1 MRYLS
6 RREGPF
12 RSHIYALIFVTLI
25 PLGLFGS
32 ALIVYLARAAR
43 QNSQQGLDD
52 STRALSLAVDRDLLN
67 SIYTLKAV
75 AASEF
80 LDTGQLRQFYF
91 FSKRIQANQ
100 PSWRNIILHDRSG
113 RSLINLHRPFG
124 YPLRN
129 VLEPESFREV
139 LHSQRPAV
147 RKFVVGPTAQPSTAV
162 RVPVIRDGEVKY
174 VLSAILDLKHF
185 AEILK
190 AQELPASWVITVLDQ
205 ERRILARTH
214 DFEKFVGN
222 TAADL
227 DLALPAGLQGWIRQD
242 NQNGGV
248 ATYTSFRKS
257 PLSDWSVAITVPA
270 SELDQPYF
278 QSVGLFVG
286 LGMTSLAA
294 AFALG
299 YFVTRRINSSV
310 TLVTGLVKTLGYEG
324 KIDSPPYSAISE
336 VNEITCALL
345 QTSELLEQRA
355 AERDQS
361 EENTRNLNA
370 ELEKRVEKRTAA
382 LRQANDVLARQAE
395 LLDLSHDAIVVRGF
409 DNPTIQFWSKGA
421 TALYG
426 WTKEEATGKILPE
439 LLGTRYPEHI
449 ADIIAKLT
457 VAGRW
462 EGELVHTRKDGSKV
476 VVLSR
481 WSLRRNADGSPSSI
495 LQLNCDVTARKLAE
509 KKAEE
514 SERMATLG
522 TTAAIFA
529 HEIGNPLND
538 IGLTLQYARKK
549 IETIPR
555 DYEAVNCMIEDVTHD
570 IHRLGALLH
579 EFRFFARPQ
588 ILRLETVDIRELI
601 DKVAASLRTTCDT
614 TGVRIKIDL
623 DYSLPLVR
631 VDSAKMTQVFLN
643 LFKNAIEAMPDG
655 GTLAVTGHS
664 ATETVVVEVKDTGC
678 GIAEGQDVFELFATT
693 KESGTGLGLSVVRQI
708 VSAHGGAVE
717 YTTELGK
724 GTTFKVC
731 LQSVVGSN
739 AQPVRCA

>member
-80 LDTGQLRQFYF
+80 LDSGQLRQFYF
-91 FSKRIQANQ
+91 FSKRIQSDQ
-100 PSWRNIILHDRSG
+100 PSWRNILLHDRSG

-124 YPLRN
+124 QPLRN

-139 LHSQRPAV
+139 LRSERPAV
-147 RKFVVGPTAQPSTAV
+147 RKLLVGPRGQPSTAV

-174 VLSAILDLKHF
+174 VLSAVLDLKHF

-190 AQELPASWVITVLDQ
+190 AQQLPAAWVITVLDQ
-205 ERRILARTH
+205 DRRILARTH

-222 TAADL
+222 MAADL
-227 DLALPAGLQGWIRQD
+227 DLTLPAGLQGWIRQD
-242 NQNGGV
+242 DRDGV
-248 ATYTSFRKS
+248 ASYTSFRKS

-278 QSVGLFVG
+278 QSVGLFIG

-294 AFALG
+294 ALALG
-299 YFVTRRINSSV
+299 YFVSRRINSSV
-310 TLVTGLVKTLGYEG
+310 TLVTDLVKTLGYEG
-324 KIDSPPYSAISE
+324 KIPTPPYSAISE

-345 QTSELLEQRA
+345 QTSQLLEQRA
-355 AERDQS
+355 AERDRS

-382 LRQANDVLARQAE
+382 LREANEVLARQAE

-409 DNPTIQFWSKGA
+409 DNPTVHFWSKGA

-426 WTKEEATGKILPE
+426 WTKEEATGKVLPE
-439 LLGTRYPEHI
+439 LLGSRYPEPI
-449 ADIIAKLT
+449 ADIFAKLT
-457 VAGRW
+457 AAGRW
-462 EGELVHTRKDGSKV
+462 EGELVHTRKDGSEV

-549 IETIPR
+549 IDTNPR
-555 DYEAVNCMIEDVTHD
+555 DYDAVNRMIDDVTGD

-588 ILRLETVDIRELI
+588 ILRLEYVDIRELI
-601 DKVAASLRTTCDT
+601 NKVAASLKTTCDS

-623 DYSLPLVR
+623 DYSLPLVK

-655 GTLAVTGHS
+655 GKLAVTGHS
-664 ATETVVVEVKDTGC
+664 AAETVVVEVKDTGC
-678 GIAEGQDVFELFATT
+678 GIPEGQDVFELFATT

-717 YTTELGK
+717 YATELGK

-731 LQSVVGSN
+731 LQSVAGSN